1 MLRCIQLFHSPNHII
16 QAEVYRNIFEVK
28 NIKSN
33 TTDQNLGFHI
43 SKILVTEYSHV
54 VLLCKINYAVNCLR
68 LLTIRK
74 QDAHS
79 EKPIVAYQNHYHLLT
94 ILDRVLGSTIWS
106 KHRALSRTCMC
117 LRCTQ
122 SMATISVQVKQII
135 LSIPVK
141 IYTQFPFSIECGFFC
156 SK

>member
-33 TTDQNLGFHI
+33 TTDQNLSFHI

-54 VLLCKINYAVNCLR
+54 VLLCKINYVVNCLETVDYQKTGCSLR
-68 LLTIRK
+68 ETNC
-74 QDAHS
+74 
-79 EKPIVAYQNHYHLLT
+79 AYQDHYHLLT
-94 ILDRVLGSTIWS
+94 MLDRELGSTIWC
-106 KHRALSRTCMC
+106 KHLALSRTCMC

-122 SMATISVQVKQII
+122 SMAIISVQVKQII

>member
-16 QAEVYRNIFEVK
+16 QAGVYRNIFEVK

-33 TTDQNLGFHI
+33 TTDQNLSFHI

-54 VLLCKINYAVNCLR
+54 VLLCKINYVVNFWR

-74 QDAHS
+74 QVAHS
-79 EKPIVAYQNHYHLLT
+79 EKPIVAQDHYHLLT
-94 ILDRVLGSTIWS
+94 MLDRELGSTIWC
-106 KHRALSRTCMC
+106 KHLALSRTCMC